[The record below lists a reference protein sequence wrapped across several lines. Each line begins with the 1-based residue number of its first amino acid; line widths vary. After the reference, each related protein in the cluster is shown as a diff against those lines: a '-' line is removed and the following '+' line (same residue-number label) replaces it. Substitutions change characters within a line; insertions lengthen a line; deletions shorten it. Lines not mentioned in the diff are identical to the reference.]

1 MDSPGARSTKEI
13 IVKDTYITGDNESDL
28 KRAEKCLLF
37 IDNCT
42 DSIEAMHKYIADL
55 DHISLGIAIKNLK
68 APLLSMG
75 YSPLYSTA
83 IALENELLND
93 IISYPRPDLENF
105 LEEVQAAVRNTDTQ
119 LRGMRVSLI

>member
-1 MDSPGARSTKEI
+1 MDSPGSRSTKEI
-13 IVKDTYITGDNESDL
+13 IVRDTYITGKNESEL
-28 KRAEKCLLF
+28 KRAENCLLF

-42 DSIEAMHKYIADL
+42 NSIEAINKYIADL
-55 DHISLGIAIKNLK
+55 DHIKLGKEIGSLK

-93 IISYPRPDLENF
+93 IISYPRPNIEDF
-105 LEEVQAAVRNTDTQ
+105 MREVQIAVTNADEQ

>member
-1 MDSPGARSTKEI
+1 MDTPGARSTKEI
-13 IVKDTYITGDNESDL
+13 IVKDTYITGKNETEL
-28 KRAEKCLLF
+28 KRAENCLLF
-37 IDNCT
+37 IDKCT
-42 DSIEAMHKYIADL
+42 KSVESMNKYIADL

-68 APLLSMG
+68 VPLLSMG
-75 YSPLYSTA
+75 YTPLYSTA

-105 LEEVQAAVRNTDTQ
+105 LKEISAAVSNADEQ